1 MNKNGKQIRWLC
13 ILAVLL
19 VIAVLVAVSVGAVS
33 IPVSALLSGQLDD
46 LQHAVLFSIRIP
58 RMLLGVIVGSALA
71 VSGGAMQGLFR
82 NPLADPGL
90 IGITSGASL
99 AVAVMIVLI
108 GPTAGFPGIYGLSMA
123 AFSGAIFTCF
133 VIMRFARAS
142 QSVSV
147 LYMLLAGIA
156 VNAIAGSATG
166 FLTYISDDQQLRTLT
181 FWTMGSLANA
191 LWPTVIVSATCVVP
205 ATILIIRNARSLN
218 MLMLGEEDAGYLG
231 VDCDKLKNRLVIMIA
246 LAVGAGVAVSGF
258 IGFVGLVVPH
268 LIRLF
273 IGPDHRILLPA
284 SALLGA
290 AMLLAAD
297 TVSRTV
303 VAPAEIPVGIITSL
317 IGGPFFLWLLI
328 RQYAGRAS

>member
-1 MNKNGKQIRWLC
+1 MTKSKFHIRWLFGLG
-13 ILAVLL
+13 ILLL
-19 VIAVLVAVSVGAVS
+19 VIMGMAVSVGAVAIS
-33 IPVSALLSGQLDD
+33 PSELLGGNLTE
-46 LQHAVLFSIRIP
+46 LQQAVLWSIRIP

-71 VSGGAMQGLFR
+71 VSGAAMQGLFR

-90 IGITSGASL
+90 IGITSGAAL
-99 AVAVMIVLI
+99 AVAIMIVLVS
-108 GPTAGFPGIYGLSMA
+108 PTSGFLGTYGLSVA
-123 AFSGAIFTCF
+123 AFIGAILTCF

-142 QSVSV
+142 QSLSV
-147 LYMLLAGIA
+147 MYMLLAGIA
-156 VNAIAGSATG
+156 VNAIAAAATG

-181 FWTMGSLANA
+181 FWTMGSLASA
-191 LWPTVIVSATCVVP
+191 LWPTVIVAVSCVVP
-205 ATILIIRNARSLN
+205 GLFLMMRNARNLN
-218 MLMLGEEDAGYLG
+218 MLLLGEEDAGHLG
-231 VDCDKLKNRLVIMIA
+231 VDCDRLKNRLVIAIA

-290 AMLLAAD
+290 ALLLVAD
-297 TVSRTV
+297 TISRTV

-328 RQYAGRAS
+328 RQYSGRAQ